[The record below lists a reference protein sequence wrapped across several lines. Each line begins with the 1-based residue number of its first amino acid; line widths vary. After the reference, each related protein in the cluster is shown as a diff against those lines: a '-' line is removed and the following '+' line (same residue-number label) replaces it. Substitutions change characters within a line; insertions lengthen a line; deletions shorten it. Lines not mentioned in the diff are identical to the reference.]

1 METKINTIS
10 DFVRELE
17 VTLDYSEIKP
27 EIEAAYKKERAK
39 ISIDGFRKGKAPM
52 GMIKKLYGDAIE
64 YRASEDIANT
74 KFWEIV
80 KEQNLEPISTPA
92 LADINFEPEK
102 ALTFKVQYEVKAD
115 IEVKD
120 YSGQKIKK
128 PVFVVKDEDIER
140 DINTML
146 KSKSDFE
153 EAEKI
158 EDANHRITVDLHR
171 IDENGE
177 AIEGSAAQNMVIDLA
192 DERVNP
198 NIAEAAIGKNIN
210 ETFTFSFTDEHK
222 HGEETHK
229 EEFTYTANILKIEKL
244 VMPEITEELVKSL
257 SRNIA
262 TDMESWRKSLK
273 ETYEKYYEAQSEE
286 ISTNGLLNK
295 IIENNEFT
303 PPQGYVDVLFNR
315 IAESEKEKAK
325 REKRHF
331 NEEMMKDNLQKQAEW
346 MAKWQIIS
354 ENIARIEKIEV
365 TDDDLKELAEKEAE
379 NTGISVDKLIKYY
392 KDSNRADAMLDEKII
407 GYLKENNEIEEFDPS
422 KEAEG
427 EEK

>member
-102 ALTFKVQYEVKAD
+102 ELTFKVQYEVKAD

-128 PVFVVKDEDIER
+128 PVFLVKDEDIER

-146 KSKSDFE
+146 KSKSDYE
-153 EAEKI
+153 EVEKV
-158 EDANHRITVDLHR
+158 EDENHRITVDLQR

-177 AIEGSAAQNMVIDLA
+177 AIEGSTARNMVIDLA

-198 NIAEAAIGKNIN
+198 NIAKAAIGKNIN

-229 EEFTYTANILKIEKL
+229 EDFTYTANILDIEKL
-244 VMPEITEELVKSL
+244 VMPEITGELVKSL
-257 SRNIA
+257 SRNMA
-262 TDMESWRKSLK
+262 TDMESWKKSLR
-273 ETYEKYYEAQSEE
+273 ETYEKYYEAQSDE
-286 ISTNGLLNK
+286 IYTNGLLNK

-315 IAESEKEKAK
+315 IVESEKEKAK

-331 NEEMMKDNLQKQAEW
+331 DEEMMKDNIQKQAEW

-365 TDDDLKELAEKEAE
+365 NDDDLKELAEKEAE

-407 GYLKENNEIEEFDPS
+407 SYLKENNEIEEFDPS